1 MTRSLAFI
9 AALLVTAVT
18 VSSACIANSASDL
31 RFELKPSARSGQVQ
45 LSLWS
50 GTDRHHNMMGNS
62 FQSNELSGT
71 DVNALRSPGDRP
83 ISFSYRS
90 RSGTDRL
97 HRRSPQFRCARP
109 LRLHAKREL

>member
-50 GTDRHHNMMGNS
+50 GTDRHHNVMEIHSNS
-62 FQSNELSGT
+62 NRVVG
-71 DVNALRSPGDRP
+71 R
-83 ISFSYRS
+83 
-90 RSGTDRL
+90 
-97 HRRSPQFRCARP
+97 
-109 LRLHAKREL
+109 